1 MTIAKRKIDLERS
14 MEVEIL
20 MIHIDEC
27 LYENSKCEGS
37 CYNSLE
43 VEYFVN
49 CIKGCVVLDDTTIKS
64 VGCIVHK
71 YTLYNYY
78 PRLRTPRRLS

>member
-1 MTIAKRKIDLERS
+1 MYNLLLQVTIAKRKIDLERS

-49 CIKGCVVLDDTTIKS
+49 
-64 VGCIVHK
+64 
-71 YTLYNYY
+71 
-78 PRLRTPRRLS
+78 